1 MVTKLKRVAI
11 KRFCADSAS
20 NASTPNSFWKNL
32 KPLLPSAR
40 REVSQDDIHLIDDGK
55 VIKEPSNFFNSFFS
69 TPVLD
74 QPALKLK
81 REEFSTH
88 PSISSISSRDFKL
101 NFSFQPARVSYIQSV
116 LDRIKCN
123 KSCGPD
129 NIMPKILKYSAPSTA
144 VHLTKL
150 LNLCISTSTWPT
162 EWKLSHVTPVFKKD
176 DATLVSNYRPIS
188 VLSIIPKILEKVN
201 FDQLYDVFKPLFS
214 SNMSGFLRGHSC
226 YTALIKM
233 FDDWRLALDS
243 KKVIGSIAIDLSKAF
258 DSICHNLLLAKLRAY
273 GIGEEAIDFLHSHLS
288 GRKQRVKVNGVFS
301 DWLPVYCGVPQG
313 SLLGPLLFNIFINDD
328 DTAAYASNT
337 DISALELSLN
347 KHLKNLSSWFASN
360 EPTLY
365 IGDTVIKISGFLNIL
380 GVRLDYK
387 LSFKDHL
394 STILRKIYAKI
405 GALRRLKKIVPA
417 DISLML
423 YKAHIFPHL
432 EYCSPLLLGIN
443 KTLNKKLES
452 ANYYALKVL
461 LNFGNSFDYDSILST
476 VNMRSLEHRRYY
488 QSLVHLFKRVN
499 VNGTDYISDLFEP
512 HILRYNLRDSDHN
525 LTQPSYNNRYYHNS
539 FTYKASHMWN
549 QLPSYIKGSTDL
561 SEFRKLLKS
570 FNLSVLRASCKCNYC
585 IS

>member
-20 NASTPNSFWKNL
+20 NATTSNSFSKNL

-55 VIKEPSNFFNSFFS
+55 AIKEPSNFFNSFFS

-101 NFSFQPARVSYIQSV
+101 NFSFQPTRVSYIQSV

-129 NIMPKILKYSAPSTA
+129 NIMPKILKYSTPSIA
-144 VHLTKL
+144 VHLTRL
-150 LNLCISTSTWPT
+150 LNLYISTSTWPT

-188 VLSIIPKILEKVN
+188 VLSII
-201 FDQLYDVFKPLFS
+201 S
-214 SNMSGFLRGHSC
+214 SNMSGFLRVHSC

-273 GIGEEAIDFLHSHLS
+273 GIGEEAIDFLHSYLS

-313 SLLGPLLFNIFINDD
+313 SLLGPLLFNLFINNIIFF
-328 DTAAYASNT
+328 YS
-337 DISALELSLN
+337 I
-347 KHLKNLSSWFASN
+347 NLH
-360 EPTLY
+360 E
-365 IGDTVIKISGFLNIL
+365 
-380 GVRLDYK
+380 
-387 LSFKDHL
+387 
-394 STILRKIYAKI
+394 
-405 GALRRLKKIVPA
+405 ALR
-417 DISLML
+417 
-423 YKAHIFPHL
+423 
-432 EYCSPLLLGIN
+432 
-443 KTLNKKLES
+443 
-452 ANYYALKVL
+452 
-461 LNFGNSFDYDSILST
+461 
-476 VNMRSLEHRRYY
+476 
-488 QSLVHLFKRVN
+488 
-499 VNGTDYISDLFEP
+499 
-512 HILRYNLRDSDHN
+512 
-525 LTQPSYNNRYYHNS
+525 
-539 FTYKASHMWN
+539 
-549 QLPSYIKGSTDL
+549 
-561 SEFRKLLKS
+561 
-570 FNLSVLRASCKCNYC
+570 
-585 IS
+585 